1 MVLTRGPL
9 YFDLIATI
17 NNKLNASIQETNRE
31 FQNIYQ
37 GIQQFLRYSQSE
49 MVRMETRME
58 KMERNINLLTWQ
70 NSIEYLDFQ
79 GEDYTYLDT
88 PSKIVCLVR
97 DFFDITKGNWNVS
110 DLLLLKTAMT
120 SIDLKPKD
128 KVNYLTAMLEINDTP
143 ALQEKL
149 LGGASIKAIE
159 ESSCLLSLSV
169 LKKLMDLDDE
179 NFYIVDTVSDYL
191 VDQGIQADRKDV
203 RNNLVIRYLK
213 TKEGV
218 NIDTQV
224 ECYDLVLDLLYNIN
238 QGQEENILYLPG
250 METEMI
256 DESAIKSSMEFTMK
270 EAETLYQQGK
280 IEEAK
285 TKFKELANQD
295 YGPAMKRLG
304 DLCQATEDF
313 VLANQWYE
321 KAGEADYDWGWYCL
335 GDAFMYG
342 KGVTSDYEIAVQCFQ
357 NAYDLDGEAKE
368 HAAGCLGLIY
378 QKYENYDA
386 ANAYFA
392 EVGEAGIPFGWKNL
406 GDSYYNGTGVEQN
419 YKKARE
425 YYQKAIDLDESTK
438 GELTKII
445 GDTYKSQKNLEQAY
459 IYFQKAGEAGN
470 GWGWY
475 ELGDAYFE
483 GKGVEEN
490 YDKARE
496 YLLKAYD
503 LEGDS
508 KNYAAGLLGI
518 ISLYQDEYEQAEKW
532 LQKAEKAACDWAW
545 IEVGEAYHIGNG
557 VEIDYKKAQK
567 CYQNAYNLGKKNKG
581 EAADRIGIIYF
592 DNKSYDNAY
601 KWFKKSAEADFDF
614 GWKHLGDAYY
624 KGYGV
629 GRDYEEAIECYE
641 KGLRHYGKAY
651 DLCKKMLDRLY

>member
-1 MVLTRGPL
+1 
-9 YFDLIATI
+9 
-17 NNKLNASIQETNRE
+17 
-31 FQNIYQ
+31 
-37 GIQQFLRYSQSE
+37 
-49 MVRMETRME
+49 
-58 KMERNINLLTWQ
+58 
-70 NSIEYLDFQ
+70 
-79 GEDYTYLDT
+79 
-88 PSKIVCLVR
+88 
-97 DFFDITKGNWNVS
+97 
-110 DLLLLKTAMT
+110 
-120 SIDLKPKD
+120 
-128 KVNYLTAMLEINDTP
+128 
-143 ALQEKL
+143 
-149 LGGASIKAIE
+149 
-159 ESSCLLSLSV
+159 
-169 LKKLMDLDDE
+169 MDLDDE

-321 KAGEADYDWGWYCL
+321 KAGEADYDWGWDCL

-425 YYQKAIDLDESTK
+425 YYQKA
-438 GELTKII
+438 
-445 GDTYKSQKNLEQAY
+445 AP
-459 IYFQKAGEAGN
+459 AP
-470 GWGWY
+470 
-475 ELGDAYFE
+475 
-483 GKGVEEN
+483 
-490 YDKARE
+490 
-496 YLLKAYD
+496 
-503 LEGDS
+503 
-508 KNYAAGLLGI
+508 
-518 ISLYQDEYEQAEKW
+518 
-532 LQKAEKAACDWAW
+532 
-545 IEVGEAYHIGNG
+545 
-557 VEIDYKKAQK
+557 
-567 CYQNAYNLGKKNKG
+567 
-581 EAADRIGIIYF
+581 
-592 DNKSYDNAY
+592 
-601 KWFKKSAEADFDF
+601 
-614 GWKHLGDAYY
+614 
-624 KGYGV
+624 
-629 GRDYEEAIECYE
+629 
-641 KGLRHYGKAY
+641 
-651 DLCKKMLDRLY
+651 